1 MGMVPSGAGVNL
13 LPGDVQEEME
23 FAKKKPLLMVAA
35 LCLAL
40 APLPAYL
47 GFKASAS
54 EYKAAAQEVQA
65 KTAPLV
71 DRQSQ
76 IQTNLEEAQKV
87 AQSIRL
93 VEGLVNTKTNWIQFF
108 AELQD
113 ILQKA
118 QDVWIEDL
126 VVNRGATEAGV
137 PTYEL
142 VVSGM
147 MLVREAANGADSV
160 DQTVL
165 SGRIRRLQASFE
177 SSRFV
182 SEAKSPRIDFENLN
196 RGLKV
201 LPFEIVLIVDAA
213 KPL

>member
-1 MGMVPSGAGVNL
+1 M
-13 LPGDVQEEME
+13 
-23 FAKKKPLLMVAA
+23 
-35 LCLAL
+35 
-40 APLPAYL
+40 
-47 GFKASAS
+47 
-54 EYKAAAQEVQA
+54 
-65 KTAPLV
+65 
-71 DRQSQ
+71 
-76 IQTNLEEAQKV
+76 
-87 AQSIRL
+87 

-126 VVNRGATEAGV
+126 EVNRAQKETGA
-137 PTYEL
+137 PSYEL

-147 MLVREAANGADSV
+147 MLVREAANGPDNV
-160 DQTVL
+160 DQTLL
-165 SGRIRRLQASFE
+165 SERIRRLQASFE

-182 SEAKSPRIDFENLN
+182 SEAKSPKIEWENLN
-196 RGLKV
+196 NGLKV